1 MLTLLQTFYAVQIAA
16 LAQAIVFLMRP
27 GHILDFWPKYL
38 ASKAWAWPSWV
49 RKPLGECPT
58 CMTGQIGFWSGAI
71 VVGLEPF
78 KILIFTAFVILIRE
92 LINDR
97 IKTT

>member
-1 MLTLLQTFYAVQIAA
+1 MA
-16 LAQAIVFLMRP
+16 
-27 GHILDFWPKYL
+27 
-38 ASKAWAWPSWV
+38 
-49 RKPLGECPT
+49 
-58 CMTGQIGFWSGAI
+58 GQIGFWTGVI